1 MSPTVRW
8 LAIGLFASVGLNV
21 FVVGAMVGGWARG
34 RHMPPPIA
42 AAPEAV
48 APSAGEATARG
59 FLQRMMAALPPDQ
72 QPGFEAKLQSH
83 RPAIQQAQQELRAAR
98 LKLRDR
104 VTAETVDRAGIEAA
118 YAELRTRN
126 AAVQKAIHDAVID
139 ASIDLPAESR
149 RMMVRRVEE
158 PAATMPGRARP
169 PGVPRP

>member
-1 MSPTVRW
+1 MAFLPERID
-8 LAIGLFASVGLNV
+8 LRRPERRRGHR
-21 FVVGAMVGGWARG
+21 AR
-34 RHMPPPIA
+34 PPPA
-42 AAPEAV
+42 HDGGAAPH
-48 APSAGEATARG
+48 
-59 FLQRMMAALPPDQ
+59 Q